1 MSIRIERKQRREKR
15 IVEWLS
21 WMTDEASKI
30 AKENPEL
37 SMLEV
42 LKRLNVKLNGKLVLK
57 KAPLGELVFVREAAA
72 RFMSLIDKCSKK
84 AGTNHKADCTGD

>member
-21 WMTDEASKI
+21 WMTDRASKI

-72 RFMSLIDKCSKK
+72 RFIVPD
-84 AGTNHKADCTGD
+84 